1 MELILPTF
9 YNAAAGYQVKENY
22 GNNIKITSKLCL
34 CEMLLILSVYI
45 IIYIYKLYILSLT

>member
-45 IIYIYKLYILSLT
+45 IIYIYI

>member
-34 CEMLLILSVYI
+34 CEMLLILSVYTHV
-45 IIYIYKLYILSLT
+45 IIYI